1 MMYLIQLATAAQ
13 SSIIF
18 ILLSPSYH
26 EGPKV
31 QNIMEW
37 GKVFF
42 SNRILEK

>member
-1 MMYLIQLATAAQ
+1 MMYLIKLATAAQ

-18 ILLSPSYH
+18 ILLLASFH

-31 QNIMEW
+31 QNIMGW

-42 SNRILEK
+42 SNRIL